1 MLDIKKVDNID
12 FGKIDMLSGEVGKLI
27 NFAATGG
34 SMYAIKFNTQFNN
47 YYKDEDYIEKISVF
61 KLSDYKPEGSEFRE
75 FKGKDFPIQFDI
87 SEYQVDYDL
96 IIDENGSI
104 DLKES
109 EKELL
114 SEDDVINH
122 IYTTYI
128 GEHQVENFIG
138 RYLDINNFFRFNL
151 ENYFNID
158 DTIALNGYSIV
169 FKSMDLKSGALDFK
183 FNIDKDKICNFEY
196 LIILP
201 KKTNVSPIIYGYL
214 SIGEDIYRVATGNYS
229 TDIPLE

>member
-1 MLDIKKVDNID
+1 MLEIKKVDNID
-12 FGKIDMLSGEVGKLI
+12 FGKVDMLSGEVGKLI

-34 SMYAIKFNTQFNN
+34 SMYAIKFNTEFNN

-61 KLSDYKPEGSEFRE
+61 KLSDYKPEGSKFRE
-75 FKGKDFPIQFDI
+75 FKGKDFPIEFDI
-87 SEYQVDYDL
+87 KEYQTDYDL
-96 IIDENGSI
+96 FIDEDGNI
-104 DLKES
+104 NLKES
-109 EKELL
+109 DKEKFVENDL
-114 SEDDVINH
+114 INH
-122 IYTTYI
+122 IFTAYT

-138 RYLDINNFFRFNL
+138 RYLDINDIFRFNL
-151 ENYFNID
+151 ENYFDIN
-158 DTIALNGYSIV
+158 DTIAFNQDSII

-214 SIGEDIYRVATGNYS
+214 TICEDIYRVAAGNYS
-229 TDIPLE
+229 TDIPIE